1 MEIRDA
7 AAADVPAIWPFL
19 HEIVAAGDTFCA
31 RGEPRTSCEGYL
43 GLLVI
48 HRRLAGWP
56 RTSSGSIATGRD
68 LLSVSRASVISAS
81 LSGQWR

>member
-31 RGEPRTSCEGYL
+31 RGERELHARATSAC
-43 GLLVI
+43 
-48 HRRLAGWP
+48 
-56 RTSSGSIATGRD
+56 S
-68 LLSVSRASVISAS
+68 
-81 LSGQWR
+81 

>member
-31 RGEPRTSCEGYL
+31 RGERNFMRGLPRPARDTPAA
-43 GLLVI
+43 
-48 HRRLAGWP
+48 RRLAPHQLGFD
-56 RTSSGSIATGRD
+56 RHGT
-68 LLSVSRASVISAS
+68 
-81 LSGQWR
+81 